1 MSGRSYL
8 CLVLVQL
15 ASIASMAAPAL
26 GDTVAVL
33 GASGNVGKLVALR
46 LAENFKVRGVV
57 RDASRVRGFLPPEV
71 DLYEADLRAEDPVL
85 ELSEALKD
93 VSCLVV
99 CTGTTAFPTQAWSQ
113 SGRDGVAVPVL
124 KALVDARFSVS
135 DAISTLTKDGYNTP
149 QTVDEEGNLRILKA
163 WEAAAGAR
171 RKHLVLLSST
181 GVQRRAE
188 MPFPILNAC
197 GVLSAK
203 AAAEAAI
210 QADAAE
216 RCRIQLCLNRG
227 SNRGIRT
234 THTTATLTTP
244 ERVDL

>member
-113 SGRDGVAVPVL
+113 SGRDGVAVPVKRL
-124 KALVDARFSVS
+124 
-135 DAISTLTKDGYNTP
+135 ST
-149 QTVDEEGNLRILKA
+149 
-163 WEAAAGAR
+163 
-171 RKHLVLLSST
+171 
-181 GVQRRAE
+181 RAS
-188 MPFPILNAC
+188 L
-197 GVLSAK
+197 
-203 AAAEAAI
+203 
-210 QADAAE
+210 
-216 RCRIQLCLNRG
+216 
-227 SNRGIRT
+227 
-234 THTTATLTTP
+234 
-244 ERVDL
+244 